1 MAVSPG
7 VYAGVTIDPEQASI
21 ANTIASVGYS
31 MGATQRDVTVA
42 YMAAMAESSMRNLH
56 SGDRD
61 SQGVFQQR
69 PSQGWG
75 TVAQVTDPTYAS
87 RKFFEALFAVPAR
100 DSLSL
105 QMEAQ
110 RVQRSAFSD
119 GSNYAKWSALAQ
131 ALIGQNPSSGGGS
144 APAGG
149 GDSGTLGGIG
159 SALGGIAEA
168 MSGFGKI
175 AVWLAVPNHWTRI
188 FAGGFGVVFIVF
200 GLRTIAKE
208 VHS

>member
-1 MAVSPG
+1 MTVSPG
-7 VYAGVTIDPEQASI
+7 TYAGVSISADQAAI
-21 ANTIASVGYS
+21 ANTIANVGYS

-42 YMAAMAESSMRNLH
+42 YMAAMAESSMRNLTNAVDH
-56 SGDRD
+56 D
-61 SQGVFQQR
+61 SLGVFQQR

-75 TVAQVTDPTYAS
+75 SPAQVTDPAYAS

-105 QMEAQ
+105 QLEAQ

-119 GSNYAKWSALAQ
+119 GSNYGKWAALAQ
-131 ALIGQNPSSGGGS
+131 ALVGQNPSAPGG
-144 APAGG
+144 APASGS
-149 GDSGTLGGIG
+149 DSGALGGISG
-159 SALGGIAEA
+159 ALGGIADA

-175 AVWLAVPNHWTRI
+175 AVWLAVPTHWTRI
-188 FAGGFGVVFIVF
+188 FAGGFGIVFIVF

-208 VHS
+208 VHN